1 MTESAAG
8 EARASEPLK
17 TVVDAMEHAVKAARD
32 GAADARTRVDQALP
46 GVSRFVSRL
55 VYTTC
60 YTVSYGVVFPSVL
73 VARSIPANNPLVHGL
88 VDGAHA
94 ALDMADKMRKRK
106 LEASECQPARAI
118 ERS

>member
-1 MTESAAG
+1 MTESASA
-8 EARASEPLK
+8 EAQASEHLK
-17 TVVDAMEHAVKAARD
+17 TVADAMEHAFQAAKD
-32 GAADARTRVDQALP
+32 GAADAKTRLNQALP

-94 ALDMADKMRKRK
+94 ALDMVDEMRKRK
-106 LEASECQPARAI
+106 LEASKSHSARAI
-118 ERS
+118 EHS